1 MNDFTKRIIM
11 KTNITKELMLLKK
24 SLVELSVIR
33 IYENN
38 KDEIVTS

>member
-1 MNDFTKRIIM
+1 MNDFTKRIM
-11 KTNITKELMLLKK
+11 KTKITKELMLKK

>member
-1 MNDFTKRIIM
+1 MNGSTKRIIM
-11 KTNITKELMLLKK
+11 KTKITKELMLLKK

-38 KDEIVTS
+38 KDEIMTS